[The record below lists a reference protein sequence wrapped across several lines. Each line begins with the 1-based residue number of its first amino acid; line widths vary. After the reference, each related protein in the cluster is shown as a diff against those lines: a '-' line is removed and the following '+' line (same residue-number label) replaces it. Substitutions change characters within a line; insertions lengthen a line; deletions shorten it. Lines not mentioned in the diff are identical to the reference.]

1 MKHGCIIHVSKVE
14 KPLFVKSKFTF
25 YELIYVPEYLV
36 QKIDDIIKNSRL
48 YRNREDFV
56 FDAIE
61 KFISDAVKEKI
72 ERSYI
77 RKYG

>member
-1 MKHGCIIHVSKVE
+1 MLLDNSH
-14 KPLFVKSKFTF
+14 
-25 YELIYVPEYLV
+25 ELIYVPERLV
-36 QKIDDIIKNSRL
+36 QEIDDIIKNSRL
-48 YRNREDFV
+48 YSNREDFV

-77 RKYG
+77 RNYG

>member
-1 MKHGCIIHVSKVE
+1 MLDDSH
-14 KPLFVKSKFTF
+14 
-25 YELIYVPEYLV
+25 ELIYVPEYLI
-36 QKIDDIIKNSRL
+36 QEIDDVIKNSRL

-72 ERSYI
+72 EKSYI

>member
-1 MKHGCIIHVSKVE
+1 M
-14 KPLFVKSKFTF
+14 LFDDGH
-25 YELIYVPEYLV
+25 ELIYVPKCLV
-36 QKIDDIIKNSRL
+36 REIDEIIRNSRL

-61 KFISDAVKEKI
+61 KFISVAVKEKI

>member
-1 MKHGCIIHVSKVE
+1 LLDDNH
-14 KPLFVKSKFTF
+14 
-25 YELIYVPEYLV
+25 ELIYVPEYLV
-36 QKIDDIIKNSRL
+36 QKIDDIIKNGRL

>member
-1 MKHGCIIHVSKVE
+1 MLDDNH
-14 KPLFVKSKFTF
+14 
-25 YELIYVPEYLV
+25 ELIYVPEYLV

>member
-1 MKHGCIIHVSKVE
+1 LLDDDH
-14 KPLFVKSKFTF
+14 
-25 YELIYVPEYLV
+25 ELIYVPEYLV
-36 QKIDDIIKNSRL
+36 QEIDDIIKNSRL

-77 RKYG
+77 GKYG

>member
-1 MKHGCIIHVSKVE
+1 LLDDNH
-14 KPLFVKSKFTF
+14 
-25 YELIYVPEYLV
+25 ELIYVPECLV
-36 QKIDDIIKNSRL
+36 QEIDDVIKNSRL

>member
-1 MKHGCIIHVSKVE
+1 M
-14 KPLFVKSKFTF
+14 LDDDR
-25 YELIYVPEYLV
+25 ELIYVPEYLV

>member
-1 MKHGCIIHVSKVE
+1 MLLNDSH
-14 KPLFVKSKFTF
+14 
-25 YELIYVPEYLV
+25 ELIYVPECLV
-36 QKIDDIIKNSRL
+36 QEIDDIIKNSRL

-77 RKYG
+77 RKCG

>member
-1 MKHGCIIHVSKVE
+1 MLDGNH
-14 KPLFVKSKFTF
+14 
-25 YELIYVPEYLV
+25 ELVYVPECLV
-36 QKIDDIIKNSRL
+36 REIDDIIKNSRL

-72 ERSYI
+72 ERSYV
-77 RKYG
+77 RRYD

>member
-1 MKHGCIIHVSKVE
+1 MLDDDH
-14 KPLFVKSKFTF
+14 
-25 YELIYVPEYLV
+25 ELIYVPEYLV
-36 QKIDDIIKNSRL
+36 QEIDDIIKNSRL

-77 RKYG
+77 GKYG

>member
-1 MKHGCIIHVSKVE
+1 MFEDSH
-14 KPLFVKSKFTF
+14 
-25 YELIYVPEYLV
+25 ELVYVPESLIRE
-36 QKIDDIIKNSRL
+36 IDDLIKNSIL

-61 KFISDAVKEKI
+61 KFITEAVKEKI

-77 RKYG
+77 KKYG